1 MEERIQNLLTS
12 LEAIKSNPALD
23 TQEYQM
29 KPEEKSKITVELK
42 AIQADLLKAIDEFA
56 VSFNIDL
63 ESSNITEQPQEPQEQ
78 PQEEP
83 QEQPPTQLDQPP
95 TQLDQPPTQL
105 DQTRPEAQLEPGTTE
120 DMYTG
125 EDFDDEEDDE
135 DDQQDELGG
144 GNKKQKTKKNK
155 HRSQKTTQKNKK
167 KN

>member
-63 ESSNITEQPQEPQEQ
+63 ESSNITEQPQE
-78 PQEEP
+78 EP
-83 QEQPPTQLDQPP
+83 PLPPPLTQLDQPP
-95 TQLDQPPTQL
+95 VPPPTQG
-105 DQTRPEAQLEPGTTE
+105 DQPQPEVQLEPGTKE
-120 DMYTG
+120 EMYSS
-125 EDFDDEEDDE
+125 DDDE
-135 DDQQDELGG
+135 DDYDDEDVQQNNDGLDG
-144 GNKKQKTKKNK
+144 GNKKQTKKTKSKSK
-155 HRSQKTTQKNKK
+155 KTTQKNKK

>member
-29 KPEEKSKITVELK
+29 KPEEKSNITVQLK
-42 AIQADLLKAIDEFA
+42 AIQTDLLKAIDEFA

-83 QEQPPTQLDQPP
+83 PVPPPPQVDEPPVQPPPQVDEP
-95 TQLDQPPTQL
+95 
-105 DQTRPEAQLEPGTTE
+105 RPEAQLEPGTNE

-125 EDFDDEEDDE
+125 EDFDDEEDEE
-135 DDQQDELGG
+135 DPQNDGLGG
-144 GNKKQKTKKNK
+144 GNRKQTKKTKSKSK
-155 HRSQKTTQKNKK
+155 KTTQKNKK